1 MASVLTSQPGGIAA
15 PGHPPRSSQIM
26 APRSGTRSPDSV
38 KHELEHER
46 GRPRG
51 VSDDKDI
58 EGLDLDDANDQDGDD
73 DGHSSNSEGPA
84 RKRKRSR
91 KGLDKKFECPEQ
103 GCGKSYSRAEHLY
116 VLTPRRSR
124 GPAKLANSGIE
135 AVLTQC

>member
-1 MASVLTSQPGGIAA
+1 MASVLASQPGDIAA

-46 GRPRG
+46 GRPRSG
-51 VSDDKDI
+51 SDDKDV
-58 EGLDLDDANDQDGDD
+58 EGLDLDDAHDQDGDD

-116 VLTPRRSR
+116 VLIALQT
-124 GPAKLANSGIE
+124 GWLARLCGCGKWR
-135 AVLTQC
+135 TC